1 MQGVGLRHKLCLMQY
16 LNMTTNQSLFRHKA
30 RIDLL
35 LIPISFVITYLL
47 SSHFNFSEQYVSW
60 SVLHEKDLNI
70 DELPLALLATLSA
83 MAWFSARRYAEI
95 QDLFKLNHQLLHHA
109 NRMQEEER
117 RRIAQDL
124 HDDLGQYLNAIRI
137 ESTGIMHTE
146 NINDE
151 VRVSA
156 RRIADHSNHAYN
168 TAKKMMY
175 KLRPVALDDL
185 GLSAALNHLISTW
198 QTPNSATKFELSIA
212 GDIDSLSEHISI
224 DVYRVIQECLTNV
237 ARHAN
242 AKAVALQV
250 NLSNSILTLSVND
263 DGIGIQHGSIS
274 RGFGLAGMRERI
286 EAHDG
291 KLTIESTLGQGTRI
305 SGYLPI
311 SHSNQKKIS

>member
-1 MQGVGLRHKLCLMQY
+1 
-16 LNMTTNQSLFRHKA
+16 MTTSSQTLFRKKA
-30 RIDLL
+30 RVDLL
-35 LIPISFVITYLL
+35 LIPIAFFITYSF
-47 SSHFNFSEQYVSW
+47 SSYFNLSEQYVSW

-83 MAWFSARRYAEI
+83 MAWFSARRYSEI

-137 ESTGIMHTE
+137 ESTSIMHTQH
-146 NINDE
+146 IDDDIK
-151 VRVSA
+151 VSA
-156 RRIADHSNHAYN
+156 KRIADHSNHAYN

-198 QTPNSATKFELSIA
+198 QTPNSTTQFELTIT
-212 GDIDSLSEHISI
+212 GDIDTLSEHLSI

-242 AKAVALQV
+242 AKTATLQV
-250 NLSNSILTLSVND
+250 NILNNLLSLLVID
-263 DGIGIQHGSIS
+263 DGVGIKQKGPS

-291 KLTIESTLGQGTRI
+291 KLTIESTLDQGTRI
-305 SGYLPI
+305 SAYVPI
-311 SHSNQKKIS
+311 VQRVTEEVS